1 MVRYQL
7 TREPRAIRALAVVST
22 YPPTRC
28 GLATFSAALVA
39 ALRTQLPAA
48 TVGVVEI
55 VEQPFPR
62 RNPDVVG
69 QFAGGDERAVAA
81 ATAAIA
87 GFDAAV
93 VQHEYGIYA
102 GPDGVAVVRLL
113 ERLAV
118 PVVTVLHT
126 VLSEP
131 SRSQRQV
138 LERVI
143 TSSDAVVVMA
153 DTARER
159 LLARYQVEPDRVHVI
174 THGATVPRD
183 SAPPRRDDRPT
194 MLTWGLLGPGK
205 GIEHAIDAL
214 AWLRDLRPLPRYV
227 VAGQIHPKVSERA
240 GASYRSMLMAR
251 ARYRGVAEM
260 LELDNRYLSR
270 EALTTLIR
278 QADVV
283 VLPYESREQ
292 VTSGVLVD
300 AVACGR
306 PVVATAFPH
315 AVELLQRGAGLTV
328 PHDGVAALAGALRS
342 VLVDPHLAARLRG
355 RAEQIAPELSW
366 DTVAGR
372 YLALA
377 GGVAATRSPVVL

>member
-1 MVRYQL
+1 MRYQP

-39 ALRTQLPAA
+39 ALRTQRKAPE
-48 TVGVVEI
+48 VGVVEV
-55 VEQPFPR
+55 VEEPSPR

-69 QFAGGDERAVAA
+69 QLAGGSERAITA
-81 ATAAIA
+81 ATAALA
-87 GFDAAV
+87 PYEAAI

-102 GPDGVAVVRLL
+102 GPDGVAVVRLF

-131 SRSQRQV
+131 STSQRQV

-143 TSSDAVVVMA
+143 ASSDAVVVMA
-153 DTARER
+153 QTARER
-159 LLARYQVEPDRVHVI
+159 LLARYRVEPDRVHVI

-183 SAPPRRDDRPT
+183 EVPPRRDDRPT

-227 VAGQIHPKVSERA
+227 IAGQIHPKVSGGA
-240 GASYRSMLMAR
+240 GTPYRNMLMAR
-251 ARYRGVAEM
+251 ARYGGVAEM
-260 LELDNRYLSR
+260 LEFDDRYLSR

-292 VTSGVLVD
+292 VTSGVLVE
-300 AVACGR
+300 AIACGR

-315 AVELLQRGAGLTV
+315 AVELLRRGPGMTV
-328 PHDGVAALAGALRS
+328 PHGDVAALGGALRS
-342 VLVDPHLAARLRG
+342 VLVNHGLAARLRA
-355 RAEQIAPELSW
+355 RAERIALELSW
-366 DTVAGR
+366 ETVAGR

-377 GGVAATRSPVVL
+377 GEIAAKGAPVVA